1 MAACL
6 VQPEEERQGPKFLSN
21 AARPSHNSHLAHS
34 ESERLEQPRTHVQ
47 QPLMTE
53 WTPSTF
59 DKGEEGRDRA
69 GWQVSRERI
78 RLKALHWKALRTR
91 NVGEGFSLW
100 SAALSIHFNL
110 FHLEN
115 TQSLLTDKTWF
126 FTPQH
131 LQPRCWAHILPN
143 TYHWAPWEIT
153 PTKWRSTFCQPENI
167 KHHWQKI
174 EGFFFRFQCLLIS
187 KWISS
192 SLGFIMFNSLMI
204 TTARKSERK
213 LLPG

>member
-1 MAACL
+1 MAASL
-6 VQPEEERQGPKFLSN
+6 VRPEEERQGPKFLSKT
-21 AARPSHNSHLAHS
+21 AGPSHKGNPALS

-53 WTPSTF
+53 WTSSTF
-59 DKGEEGRDRA
+59 DKGEEGRDRV

-78 RLKALHWKALRTR
+78 RLKALRWKALRTR
-91 NVGEGFSLW
+91 NVGEGFSLL
-100 SAALSIHFNL
+100 STALSIHFNL

-126 FTPQH
+126 CMPQH
-131 LQPRCWAHILPN
+131 LQPRCWAHIPPN
-143 TYHWAPWEIT
+143 TYHWAVWEIT
-153 PTKWRSTFCQPENI
+153 PTKWRSTFCQLENI
-167 KHHWQKI
+167 KHHRQKI
-174 EGFFFRFQCLLIS
+174 EGFFFRFQRLLIS
-187 KWISS
+187 KWIRS
-192 SLGFIMFNSLMI
+192 SLGFRMFNSLMI